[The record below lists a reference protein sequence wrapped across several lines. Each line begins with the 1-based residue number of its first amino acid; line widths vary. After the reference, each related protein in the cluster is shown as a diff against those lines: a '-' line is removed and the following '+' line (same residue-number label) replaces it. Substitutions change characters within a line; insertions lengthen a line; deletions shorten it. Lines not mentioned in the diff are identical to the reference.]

1 MWIHTAVCVWVC
13 PCLWTLIRRCCSSIC
28 NLLLIPWYL
37 SLGRVS
43 TPSMIVVRV
52 GISSVK
58 SVTPL
63 RTLERPLEDS
73 FQSCSSVCFRGFGS
87 GNVLSLPWPAGR
99 DIKFFMT
106 WVDLT
111 HSPQLLGVYLNFSVS
126 FVMLVPET
134 DEGWGWWVGLG
145 WLQKLGA
152 RIIWQ
157 LYYGYQMH
165 RPDCY
170 PYTLQRFLSRTDFWA
185 TPIWP
190 WFECSSLNEPHAP
203 LSPLS
208 VLQGP
213 NWDFTCWPYAWGWLC
228 NTPHLLFLSYLAHSL
243 VFRH

>member
-1 MWIHTAVCVWVC
+1 MPCKCPLAATCEYTQPFVCEFVPVC
-13 PCLWTLIRRCCSSIC
+13 GLSSANVVSSIC

-73 FQSCSSVCFRGFGS
+73 FQSCSSVCFQGFGS

-145 WLQKLGA
+145 WL
-152 RIIWQ
+152 
-157 LYYGYQMH
+157 
-165 RPDCY
+165 
-170 PYTLQRFLSRTDFWA
+170 
-185 TPIWP
+185 
-190 WFECSSLNEPHAP
+190 
-203 LSPLS
+203 
-208 VLQGP
+208 
-213 NWDFTCWPYAWGWLC
+213 
-228 NTPHLLFLSYLAHSL
+228 
-243 VFRH
+243 